1 MWIVIIGIGVCY
13 SAYNIKL
20 CAIRYYSYPSAVKPY
35 GFTFLCPDVPNH
47 RAYRN
52 GPCLWTHQS
61 HQRLPMVLFDFQKWW
76 HVWTVCI
83 LDQKF
88 NENTPGYYLIYHYY
102 MVNQNTLPSVQI
114 MEQFWTVKLSCN
126 RIPGKAPRII
136 NIDRLFDRPWVH
148 NKGSKILI
156 WLNSTW
162 TRSLIFICHFANTTG
177 L

>member
-1 MWIVIIGIGVCY
+1 MSVIQHIISNYVPFDITAILLPWSHMGLHSSVRMSPIIGPPPI
-13 SAYNIKL
+13 I
-20 CAIRYYSYPSAVKPY
+20 
-35 GFTFLCPDVPNH
+35 
-47 RAYRN
+47 RAYRD
-52 GPCLWTHQS
+52 GPSLWTHQS